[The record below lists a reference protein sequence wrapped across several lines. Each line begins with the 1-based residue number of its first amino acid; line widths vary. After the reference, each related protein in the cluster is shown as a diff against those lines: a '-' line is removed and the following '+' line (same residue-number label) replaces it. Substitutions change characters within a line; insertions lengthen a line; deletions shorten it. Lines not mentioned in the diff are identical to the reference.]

1 MKGSAPGPRPA
12 GHAPGTPRTPHP
24 DGPAPGTPRD
34 SRPTSPAPR
43 DSRRVMRAPGARA
56 GARRLGWALAVLALL
71 TASVACGGAGTTEAP
86 GTATRHPDGP
96 DVLRVLAGS
105 EVGDLEPLL
114 RRAGEAV
121 GVRVALSYAGTLDG
135 ADQVAGGGAD
145 GRYDATWFS
154 SNRYLSLIEGASARL
169 STQTKIMVS
178 PVLLGLKA
186 SKARELG
193 WDGKT
198 VTWNDIASAARA
210 GRFTFGMTSPAA
222 SNSGFSALVGVTAA
236 LSDAGEALEEAQID
250 AVTPRLKEFFSAQ
263 TLTSGSSGWLAD
275 AYAREGG
282 VDGLVNYESVLLG
295 LNASGKLAEPLTL
308 VYPGDGVVTA
318 DYPLTLLSSAPPE
331 KKELYGKL
339 AAWLRT
345 PEIQREIM
353 TTTHRRPIVPEVRP
367 EARFGTA
374 SPVELP
380 FPNRRDAAD
389 RLIGAYLN
397 QVRRPSRTLFV
408 LDTSGSM
415 AGGRIDALKQ
425 ALTALSGADTSAG
438 GSFSRFRD
446 RETVTMIPFNTAP
459 GSPRTFTLPD
469 RDPEPVL
476 RQIRSYGEGLRAEG
490 GTAIFDSLRAAYEQV
505 RSSPSE
511 DFTSIVLM
519 TDGEN
524 TDGASYDD
532 FADYYA
538 ALPVK
543 FRTFVV
549 LFGDSDVDEMKRIA
563 ELTGGATF
571 DARQGSLAAAFKEIR
586 GYQ

>member
-1 MKGSAPGPRPA
+1 MSGEHPMSGPVPGAKA
-12 GHAPGTPRTPHP
+12 G
-24 DGPAPGTPRD
+24 
-34 SRPTSPAPR
+34 APR
-43 DSRRVMRAPGARA
+43 AGRAPAARSGARPV
-56 GARRLGWALAVLALL
+56 RRALAALALL
-71 TASVACGGAGTTEAP
+71 VASAACGGADTP
-86 GTATRHPDGP
+86 ATPDGVAGGVPDGP

-105 EVGDLEPLL
+105 EVADLEPLL
-114 RRAGEAV
+114 RQAQDAV

-135 ADQVAGGGAD
+135 ADQVASGGAD
-145 GRYDATWFS
+145 GRHDATWFS
-154 SNRYLSLIEGASARL
+154 SNRYLSLIDGAAARL
-169 STQTKIMVS
+169 STQTKVMVS
-178 PVLLGLKA
+178 PVVLGLKA

-193 WDGKT
+193 WDAKT
-198 VTWNDIASAARA
+198 VTWNDIASAASAR
-210 GRFTFGMTSPAA
+210 RFTFGMTSPAA

-236 LSDAGEALEEAQID
+236 LSDAGEALQEAQI
-250 AVTPRLKEFFSAQ
+250 ASATPRLKEFFSAQ
-263 TLTSGSSGWLAD
+263 TLTAGSSGWLAD
-275 AYAREGG
+275 AYAKEGA

-295 LNASGKLAEPLTL
+295 LNASGKLAEKLTL

-318 DYPLTLLSSAPPE
+318 DYPLTLLSSAPPR

-353 TTTHRRPIVPEVRP
+353 TTTHRRPIVPEVAP
-367 EARFGTA
+367 DPRFGTA
-374 SPVELP
+374 SLVELP

-389 RLIGAYLN
+389 ELIGVYLN

-415 AGGRIDALKQ
+415 TGERIVALRQ
-425 ALTALSGADTSAG
+425 ALTALSGADTSVS

-446 RETVTMIPFNTAP
+446 RETVTMIPFNTGP
-459 GSPRTFTLPD
+459 GTPQTFTLPE
-469 RDPEPVL
+469 RDPGPVL
-476 RQIRSYGEGLRAEG
+476 QRIRSYSEGLQVEG
-490 GTAIFDSLRAAYEQV
+490 GTAIFDGLRAAYGQAA
-505 RSSPSE
+505 SASASASK

-524 TDGASYDD
+524 TDGSSYDD
-532 FADYYA
+532 FAAYYA
-538 ALPVK
+538 SLPVK

-549 LFGDSDVDEMKRIA
+549 LFGDSDVEEMRRIA

-571 DARQGSLAAAFKEIR
+571 DARQGSLATAFKEIR